1 MNKYNIYEAIEDID
15 NDILKRSERIKKP
28 WWIGLTAA
36 VLIISIG
43 LGTTFNNSQ
52 NSFVTTA
59 YAISEAK
66 YPKMAKYPN
75 ENSLSFDKDYEK
87 WWESIQGQRRESD
100 YKKGI
105 KPFVEQTAQQ
115 FLSDTEQNKV
125 YSPLN
130 VYMALA
136 MLAEITGS
144 DSRQQ
149 ILDLLSSDSIESL
162 RTQAN
167 DIWNTHYINDG
178 ATTSIL
184 ASSLWLDDDVKF
196 KQQVI
201 DILAK
206 DYYASSYAG
215 DMGSS
220 DLNEAF
226 KAWLSE
232 QTGGLLDEQID
243 SIEFT
248 PDTVMALATTTY
260 FRGKWYKE
268 FEDTKADV
276 FHGVMGDTT
285 CDFMNTRKTGEYFWG
300 NKFSGTYYSLDNYGG
315 TMYFILPDEGVAV
328 DELLYDKELMEFLF
342 LDIDF
347 VFSDCAW
354 KNKKDMMINLSVPKF
369 DITSQID
376 LQKGLKNLGVTDVF
390 NSEKSDFSPVTDMK
404 NAYISKAQHDVR
416 FAIDE
421 KGVTAAAYTVM
432 LKSGAGA
439 PPDDEI
445 DFVLN
450 RPFLFTIISDD
461 GLPLFIGVVNQL

>member
-1 MNKYNIYEAIEDID
+1 MNKHDIYEAIENID
-15 NDILKRSERIKKP
+15 NHILKRSERTKKP

-36 VLIISIG
+36 ALVIAIG
-43 LGTTFNNSQ
+43 LGTVFNSGQ
-52 NSFVTTA
+52 NPVVTTA
-59 YAISEAK
+59 YAISEAN
-66 YPKMAKYPN
+66 YPKMAKYPD
-75 ENSLSFDKDYEK
+75 ENSPTFHDDYDK
-87 WWESIQGQRRESD
+87 WWESIKEQERETD
-100 YKKGI
+100 YKNGVQ
-105 KPFVEQTAQQ
+105 PFVEQTAQQ

-162 RTQAN
+162 RAQAN
-167 DIWNTHYINDG
+167 DIWNTHYMNDG

-184 ASSLWLDDDVKF
+184 ASSLWLDDGVKF
-196 KQQVI
+196 NQQVM

-206 DYYASSYAG
+206 NYYASSYKG
-215 DMGSS
+215 DMSS
-220 DLNEAF
+220 SEFNEVF

-232 QTGGLLDEQID
+232 QTGGLLDDQIEG
-243 SIEFT
+243 IKFT
-248 PDTVMALATTTY
+248 PDTIMALATTIY
-260 FRGKWYKE
+260 FRSKWYQE

-276 FHGVMGDTT
+276 FHGATSDTT
-285 CDFMNTRKTGEYFWG
+285 CKFMNASKTGNYFWG
-300 NKFSGTYYSLDNYGG
+300 NNFSATYHLLDNYGG
-315 TMYFILPDEGVAV
+315 TMYFILPDEGVGV
-328 DELLYDKELMEFLF
+328 DELLKDKEVM
-342 LDIDF
+342 DF
-347 VFSDCAW
+347 IFSQKDW
-354 KNKKDMMINLSVPKF
+354 ENEWENKKEIIINLSVPKF

-376 LQKGLKNLGVTDVF
+376 LQKGLENLGVTDVF
-390 NSEKSDFSPVTDMK
+390 DSEKSDFSPVTDMK
-404 NAYISKAQHDVR
+404 NTYIGKAQHDVR

-432 LKSGAGA
+432 LKCGSGP

-445 DFVLN
+445 DFVLD

>member
-1 MNKYNIYEAIEDID
+1 MNKHDIYEAIENID
-15 NDILKRSERIKKP
+15 NHILKRSERTKKP

-36 VLIISIG
+36 ALVIAIG
-43 LGTTFNNSQ
+43 LGTVFNSGQ
-52 NSFVTTA
+52 NPVVTTA
-59 YAISEAK
+59 YAISEAN
-66 YPKMAKYPN
+66 YPKMAKYPD
-75 ENSLSFDKDYEK
+75 ENSPTFDDDYDK
-87 WWESIQGQRRESD
+87 WWESIKGQERETD
-100 YKKGI
+100 YKNGV

-162 RTQAN
+162 RAQAN
-167 DIWNTHYINDG
+167 DIWNTHYMNDG

-196 KQQVI
+196 NQQVM

-206 DYYASSYAG
+206 NYYASSYKG
-215 DMGSS
+215 DMSS
-220 DLNEAF
+220 SEFNEVF

-232 QTGGLLDEQID
+232 QTGGLLDEQIE

-248 PDTVMALATTTY
+248 PDTIMALATTIY
-260 FRGKWYKE
+260 FRSKWYQE
-268 FEDTKADV
+268 FEDTKTDV
-276 FHGVMGDTT
+276 FHGAISDTT
-285 CDFMNTRKTGEYFWG
+285 CEFMNVSKTGNYFWG
-300 NKFSGTYYSLDNYGG
+300 NKFSATYHSLDNCGG
-315 TMYFILPDEGVAV
+315 TMYFILPDEGVGV
-328 DELLYDKELMEFLF
+328 DELLKDKEIM
-342 LDIDF
+342 DF
-347 VFSDCAW
+347 IFSQKDW
-354 KNKKDMMINLSVPKF
+354 ENEWENKKEIIINLSVPKF

-376 LQKGLKNLGVTDVF
+376 LQKGLENLGVTDVF
-390 NSEKSDFSPVTDMK
+390 DSEKSDFSPVTDMK
-404 NAYISKAQHDVR
+404 NTYIGKAQHDVR

-432 LKSGAGA
+432 LKYGSGP

-445 DFVLN
+445 DFVLD